1 MAIDG
6 MKELLRDLDRIE
18 KEFPKEANKL
28 TNKVGNVLKGEVKA
42 ITPVDTGELR
52 SSIVFRTTG
61 TYEVTV
67 GTSKEYAP
75 HVNYGHK
82 TMKGKGKKSSRLN
95 SVFAVSGQ
103 YFLEKGIENFEKN
116 NLKPL
121 LEHCIEKVIK

>member
-6 MKELLRDLDRIE
+6 MKELLKGLDRIE

-28 TNKVGNVLKGEVKA
+28 TNKVGDSLKGSIKA
-42 ITPVDTGELR
+42 ITPVDTGELEG
-52 SSIVFRTTG
+52 SIAFKTTG

-67 GTSKEYAP
+67 GTPKEYAP
-75 HVNYGHK
+75 YVNYGTK
-82 TMKGKGKKSSRLN
+82 RQK
-95 SVFAVSGQ
+95 GQ